1 MISGVFFSLDKRYD
15 FEYNRN
21 RRDQLLA
28 VSIYDPNESYEN
40 GYCCGRK
47 TLSFTYDYSGYPFTY
62 CSESMNWSKNRLT
75 NYKGV
80 TFEYD
85 ASGKRTK
92 KNNTP
97 YVYIG
102 DQLYKEGAIRYFYG
116 SDGVAGFLAGGTR
129 YLKNRI
135 II

>member
-1 MISGVFFSLDKRYD
+1 
-15 FEYNRN
+15 
-21 RRDQLLA
+21 
-28 VSIYDPNESYEN
+28 
-40 GYCCGRK
+40 
-47 TLSFTYDYSGYPFTY
+47 
-62 CSESMNWSKNRLT
+62 MNWSKNRLT